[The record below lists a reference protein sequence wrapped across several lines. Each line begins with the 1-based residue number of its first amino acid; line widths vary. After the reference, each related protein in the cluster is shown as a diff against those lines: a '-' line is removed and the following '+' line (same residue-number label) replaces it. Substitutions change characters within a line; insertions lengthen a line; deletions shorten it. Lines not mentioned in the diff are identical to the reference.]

1 MIVVT
6 LLRAEE
12 RLNEIEHVPGR
23 NIHADTW
30 KEKLMKTT
38 GKKVKTIWKLLKGSN
53 IEVFGISHTH

>member
-30 KEKLMKTT
+30 KEKLIQ
-38 GKKVKTIWKLLKGSN
+38 GKKVETIWKLLKGSN
-53 IEVFGISHTH
+53 IKAFGISHTH